1 MGTEVSKVAF
11 APFRSRDAIQL
22 MPLAAMGLVVMLL
35 GVLLWLLHRNE
46 MEDERRAL
54 IQDILWVEQN
64 LHFNLDS
71 DAERLG
77 QLADLLG
84 REGLDAEAFMV
95 QSRAVIANSPEVER
109 IMIRRTDGVVA
120 RSSPPVQGNAESD
133 ADPAWLSTFT
143 LAKNAGHTVFGSPY
157 ARDGRGAMFEA
168 QVPVFRAGRFDGVL
182 VGVFSLDGLLA
193 HHVPWWFAQAYR
205 LEIVDGNGT
214 LLAAKS
220 QVPVEDSGLSYQLR
234 FEPPGQ
240 GLALVATVH
249 RGDPRLVRNLL
260 AAAIFA
266 LALSAVWSLWA
277 LRRHVLRR
285 LAAEQALRAEHAFRK
300 AMEDSLT
307 VGMRARDLDGRIT
320 YVNPAFCRMV
330 GWSAEELV
338 GAVPPMPYW
347 LPEDMENAYALHQAV
362 MRGDAPRDG
371 FEIAFQRKTGERFN
385 ALIYEAPLIDSDG
398 RQTGWMASVL
408 DITERKRAEELSRQ
422 HQDKLQ
428 RTARLIT
435 MGEMASTLAHEL
447 NQPLSAIASYATG
460 CLNRLAAGDAEAEEL
475 TAPISKLA
483 VQAQRAGHI
492 IRRIHDFVRKS
503 EPLVAPCALNDVV
516 EGAMSFLEA
525 EARKRSVRVELSLEA
540 PSPQVDA
547 DRILIEQVML
557 NLARNAMEAMGQ
569 TPRNRRVLDI
579 SVRRHDGQAEVR
591 VADSGSGIAADIA
604 GSLFT
609 PFFTTKDE
617 GMGMGLNIC
626 RSIVESHHGRLW
638 FEPAP
643 ERGGVFLFTLPER
656 ES

>member
-1 MGTEVSKVAF
+1 MSNLAF
-11 APFRSRDAIQL
+11 APFRRRDAIQL
-22 MPLAAMGLVVMLL
+22 MPVAAMALVVMLL

-64 LHFNLDS
+64 LHFTLES
-71 DAERLG
+71 DGERLG

-84 REGLDAEAFMV
+84 REGLDAVGFLA
-95 QSRAVIANSPEVER
+95 QARAIAANSPEVER
-109 IMIRRTDGVVA
+109 ILVRRADGSLA
-120 RSSPPVQGNAESD
+120 QSSPPVQVDSD
-133 ADPAWLSTFT
+133 SDPGWRATFT

-157 ARDGRGAMFEA
+157 PREGHGAMFEA
-168 QVPVFRAGRFDGVL
+168 QVPVFRGGRFEGML
-182 VGVFSLDGLLA
+182 VGVFSLDALLI
-193 HHVPWWFAQAYR
+193 HHVPWWFAQTYR
-205 LEIVDGNGT
+205 LEIIDGNGV
-214 LLAAKS
+214 LLAVKS
-220 QVPVEDSGLSYQLR
+220 QVPSAETGLSYQLR

-249 RGDPRLVRNLL
+249 RGDPRLVRNIL
-260 AAAIFA
+260 AVAIFV
-266 LALSAVWSLWA
+266 LALSAVLSLWA
-277 LRRHVLRR
+277 LRRHVVRR

-338 GAVPPMPYW
+338 GASPPMPYW
-347 LPEDMENAYALHQAV
+347 PPEDIEHAYAIHQSV
-362 MRGDAPRDG
+362 MRGDAPQDG
-371 FEIAFQRKTGERFN
+371 FEIAFLRKNGERFN
-385 ALIYEAPLIDSDG
+385 ALIYEAPLIDADG
-398 RQTGWMASVL
+398 RHTGWMASVL

-475 TAPISKLA
+475 AAPLNKLA

-516 EGAMSFLEA
+516 EGVVSFLEA
-525 EARKRSVRVELSLEA
+525 EARKRSIRVDLEMDT
-540 PSPQVDA
+540 PSPQVNA
-547 DRILIEQVML
+547 DRILIEQVIL

-569 TPRNRRVLDI
+569 TPRSRRRLQI
-579 SVRRHDGQAEVR
+579 SVRRQDGHALVE
-591 VADSGSGIAADIA
+591 VADSGSGIAEDVAA
-604 GSLFT
+604 SLFT
-609 PFFTTKDE
+609 PFFTTKEE

-626 RSIVESHHGRLW
+626 RSIIEAHHGRLW
-638 FEPAP
+638 FEANP
-643 ERGGVFLFTLPER
+643 EGGGSLFRFTLPEGTT
-656 ES
+656 